1 MVPKKYVTWQMVEEF
16 IDGIIDTYKDANLTG
31 VYGLPR
37 GGLVFAVMIS
47 NRLHIPMLG
56 APTKGCLVVDDI
68 CDTGESLIHYQNNS
82 SGDGKGYLTATMYYK
97 DNRLA
102 VKPDYYM
109 FIKHNDWIVFP
120 WEEKEE
126 KE

>member
-1 MVPKKYVTWQMVEEF
+1 MKKYVTWQEVESF
-16 IDGIIDTYKDANLTG
+16 IDYLCENLPENILG

-37 GGLVFAVMIS
+37 GGLVFAVMLS

-56 APTKGCLVVDDI
+56 APVKGCLVVDDI

-82 SGDGKGYLTATMYYK
+82 SGDGKGYLIATMYYK

-109 FIKHNDWIVFP
+109 CIKQNDWIVFP

-126 KE
+126 EK

>member
-1 MVPKKYVTWQMVEEF
+1 MKKYVTWQEVESF
-16 IDGIIDTYKDANLTG
+16 IDYLCENLPENISG

-37 GGLVFAVMIS
+37 GGLVFAVMLS

-56 APTKGCLVVDDI
+56 APVKGCLVVDDI

-82 SGDGKGYLTATMYYK
+82 SGDGKGYLIATMYYK

-109 FIKHNDWIVFP
+109 RIKQNDWIVFP

-126 KE
+126 EK